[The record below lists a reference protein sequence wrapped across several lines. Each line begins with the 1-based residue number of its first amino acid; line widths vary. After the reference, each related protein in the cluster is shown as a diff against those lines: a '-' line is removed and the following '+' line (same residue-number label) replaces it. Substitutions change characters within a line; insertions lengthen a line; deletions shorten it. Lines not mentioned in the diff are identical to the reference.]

1 MRHNQTKKRARVFD
15 SMKACAAALNIS
27 IDLVRRVKESGST
40 AFQGSRINAEQFQKD
55 LNDLGERKKLEGKLS
70 LRDQKLLEEIRR
82 LKIEND
88 ESESRLISKAWV
100 VSRIAACGSRVRG
113 ILRQKLEIEYPN
125 AAAGLDVRGAR
136 VYGKRLVDDVL
147 GEFQSLGSEFEQ

>member
-1 MRHNQTKKRARVFD
+1 MRSKKSKNRVFD
-15 SMKACAAALNIS
+15 SMKACAAALNVS
-27 IDLVRRVKESGST
+27 VDVVRRIKESGST

-55 LNDLGERKKLEGKLS
+55 LSAYGERKKVEGKLS

-82 LKIEND
+82 LKLEND

-100 VSRIAACGSRVRG
+100 VSRIAACGSKVRG

-147 GEFQSLGSEFEQ
+147 NEVQALHAEFEQ